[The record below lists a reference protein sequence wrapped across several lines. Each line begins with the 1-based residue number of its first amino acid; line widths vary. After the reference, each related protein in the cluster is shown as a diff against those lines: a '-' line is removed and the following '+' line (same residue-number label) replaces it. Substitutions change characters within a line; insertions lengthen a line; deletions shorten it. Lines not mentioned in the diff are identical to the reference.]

1 MIPKCMFGKRLR
13 HISRAEQSRWV
24 KNWRSPKT
32 ILKQRLIIIREQTAI
47 ITWPPPSAV
56 FQGRSAGLGDERKQ
70 LIIKRGSRPFW
81 FRQQI
86 ISNMPEDFVKPK
98 GDWIENTWHCVNS
111 LKNWWNANRA
121 APTSPEHDA
130 RNDNMWMIA
139 HFSDQM
145 TRAPRCRPCQQL
157 KIKPSAPLTMML
169 CDLAKGARHTNTP
182 QTDAP

>member
-1 MIPKCMFGKRLR
+1 MIPKCMFGKEVETYQRFK
-13 HISRAEQSRWV
+13 SRWV
-24 KNWRSPKT
+24 KDWRSPKT

-70 LIIKRGSRPFW
+70 LIIKRGSRQFW
-81 FRQQI
+81 FWQQN
-86 ISNMPEDFVKPK
+86 ISNMSGDFVK
-98 GDWIENTWHCVNS
+98 GGWISEYLDITS

-121 APTSPEHDA
+121 PPTSPEHDA

-157 KIKPSAPLTMML
+157 KIKPSAPLTMMF

>member
-1 MIPKCMFGKRLR
+1 MIPKCMFGKEVETYQRFK
-13 HISRAEQSRWV
+13 SRWV
-24 KNWRSPKT
+24 KDWRSPKT

-98 GDWIENTWHCVNS
+98 GDWIVETWHCITS
-111 LKNWWNANRA
+111 LKNWWNANH
-121 APTSPEHDA
+121 APSTPPEHETTICEGLLILATRWHEHRDA
-130 RNDNMWMIA
+130 ALVSSSKSSPRLLSPWCSMIWPRVPGTLTL
-139 HFSDQM
+139 HKQM
-145 TRAPRCRPCQQL
+145 LLRFF
-157 KIKPSAPLTMML
+157 
-169 CDLAKGARHTNTP
+169 
-182 QTDAP
+182 